1 VSKYRF
7 FISQKFTGDRVE
19 ISGSDV
25 RHIRK
30 VLRLEKGDEI
40 EVCDAEGRIAKVVI
54 ESLETSKVKG
64 IIKAI
69 SRSFLEKVEVALF
82 QALTKTAKIDLVIRQ
97 GTEIGVSMFG
107 IFKTK
112 RSVVKLGEFK
122 AVNRVQRWQRIAL
135 EAAKQAKRVHIPQI
149 IALLDWV
156 DLLTLLKSFD
166 LILCF
171 WEGEKQ
177 QQIYQLLQGGERRI
191 AVVIGP
197 EGGFAEEEVADLKRV
212 GALTVTLGPWILR
225 TETAGVVA
233 PALVIY
239 EARKKLG

>member
-1 VSKYRF
+1 VSKHRF
-7 FISQKFTGDRVE
+7 FISQKFTGDKVE

-25 RHIRK
+25 RHIK
-30 VLRLEKGDEI
+30 NVLRLEKGDEI
-40 EVCDAEGRIAKVVI
+40 EVCDAEGKLAKVII
-54 ESLETSKVKG
+54 ESVETSKVKG
-64 IIKAI
+64 IIKTI
-69 SRSFLEKVEVALF
+69 SKSFLEKVEVALF

-107 IFKTK
+107 IFKTR
-112 RSVVKLGEFK
+112 RSIVRLSEFK
-122 AVNRVQRWQRIAL
+122 AAERIQRWRRIAL
-135 EAAKQAKRVHIPQI
+135 EAAKQARRVNIPQI
-149 IALLDWV
+149 IVFPDWFE
-156 DLLTLLKSFD
+156 LLTFLKSFD

-177 QQIYQLLQGGERRI
+177 QQVYQLLQGGEKRI

-197 EGGFAEEEVADLKRV
+197 EGGFTEDEVADLKKI
-212 GALTVTLGPWILR
+212 GALTVSLGPWILR

-239 EARKKLG
+239 ETRKRLG